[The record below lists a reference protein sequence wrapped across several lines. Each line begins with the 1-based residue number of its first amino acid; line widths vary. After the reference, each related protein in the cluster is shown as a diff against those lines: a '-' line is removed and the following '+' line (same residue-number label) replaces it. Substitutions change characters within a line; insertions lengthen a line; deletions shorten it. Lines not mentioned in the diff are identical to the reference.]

1 MNATT
6 AQRDLAEKAF
16 ANYDFGSDSID
27 GYDGWRDDGDG
38 SLTRVFYLLAEE
50 DEDDEEAESS
60 REVFIVRFSADG
72 SSVAEAFVRE

>member
-6 AQRDLAEKAF
+6 AQRELAEKAF
-16 ANYDFGSDSID
+16 ANYDFGGFID
-27 GYDGWRDDGDG
+27 DYDGWRDDGEG
-38 SLTRVFYLLAEE
+38 ELMRVFYLIAEE

-72 SSVAEAFVRE
+72 SAVAEAFVRG